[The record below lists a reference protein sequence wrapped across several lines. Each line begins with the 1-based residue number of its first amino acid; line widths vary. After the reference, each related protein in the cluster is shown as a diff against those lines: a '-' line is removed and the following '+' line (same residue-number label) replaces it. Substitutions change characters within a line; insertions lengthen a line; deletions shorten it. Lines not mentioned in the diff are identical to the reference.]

1 MLDNRNNVLYNSF
14 MTLWQQLCESVN
26 QLDPAENSFPSYQ
39 QVLKEVKE
47 LALDQAREEE
57 QVILDLLNQAL
68 LNRHRQTNTQ
78 RAWETLSQ
86 REKEVTALVCSGL
99 TGRQIAAYLVLSP
112 ETIKTHVRHILRKFN
127 LSSRQELRNRL
138 SDWDFSRWLPE
149 RAWHLAG
156 GELNFRDILMKG

>member
-1 MLDNRNNVLYNSF
+1 
-14 MTLWQQLCESVN
+14 MTLWQQLCETVD
-26 QLDPAENSFPSYQ
+26 QLDPAENSVPSYQ

-68 LNRHRQTNTQ
+68 CDRHRQTNTQ
-78 RAWETLSQ
+78 RAWDTLSQ

-112 ETIKTHVRHILRKFN
+112 ETIKTHVRHILHKFD
-127 LSSRQELRNRL
+127 LSSRQELRNQL
-138 SDWDFSRWLPE
+138 SNWDFSRWLPE
-149 RAWHLAG
+149 RAWHSAG
-156 GELNFRDILMKG
+156 GELNFRDILMKS

>member
-1 MLDNRNNVLYNSF
+1 
-14 MTLWQQLCESVN
+14 MTLWQQLCEKVD
-26 QLDPAENSFPSYQ
+26 QLDPAENSVPSYQ

-68 LNRHRQTNTQ
+68 SNRHRQSNTQ
-78 RAWETLSQ
+78 QAWETLSQ
-86 REKEVTALVCSGL
+86 REREVTALVCSGL

-112 ETIKTHVRHILRKFN
+112 ETIKTHVRHILRKFD
-127 LSSRQELRNRL
+127 LSSRQELRNQL

-149 RAWHLAG
+149 RTWYLTG
-156 GELNFRDILMKG
+156 GELNFRDILMKS

>member
-1 MLDNRNNVLYNSF
+1 
-14 MTLWQQLCESVN
+14 MTLWQQLCETVD
-26 QLDPAENSFPSYQ
+26 QLDPAENSLPSYQ

-47 LALDQAREEE
+47 LALHQAREEE

-68 LNRHRQTNTQ
+68 CDRHRQTNTQ

-112 ETIKTHVRHILRKFN
+112 ETIKTHVRHILHKFE
-127 LSSRQELRNRL
+127 LGSRQDLRNQL

-149 RAWHLAG
+149 RAWHLTG
-156 GELNFRDILMKG
+156 GELNFRDILMKS